1 MFCAVG
7 ILAFAFPF
15 VVVSSRAAASE
26 RLRLIVE
33 TDAGGD
39 PDDEQS
45 LVRLLVYANEWDI
58 EGIIANRP
66 VARPGENKNSER
78 TGLGIVRAM
87 VRAYGECQPN
97 LAKHDARFPSAEQ
110 LLARTVAGYDDVDD
124 GVQLVLRAVDSPDAR
139 PVWFLN
145 WGTDN
150 GAAESCLKRALDRV
164 LRERGPDGY
173 AKFKDRIRLSSYD
186 KFGAHTT
193 NIAPPFKLWVD
204 TFHPEVERRRWYHR
218 FSALTATA
226 GGFDIGRDVRA
237 GHGPLGAMYPTNTTH
252 RQKEGDSMTFL
263 YLVPNGMNNPDE
275 PAWGSWAGRYG
286 LNTNYPGRNYF
297 WANAADAWNG
307 ATHRDNTL
315 ARWAADLQNDFRARM
330 DWCVKPFAEANHA
343 PVAKVKG
350 ELKRTARSGEKVI
363 LDARESSDP
372 DGRRLK
378 VEWFIYAEAGTCRV
392 PVNIEDA
399 NSSVA
404 SFIAPRVETENSLHV
419 ILRASDDGTPSLA
432 RYQRVVVAVRP

>member
-1 MFCAVG
+1 MSAESRETRR
-7 ILAFAFPF
+7 AFSP
-15 VVVSSRAAASE
+15 
-26 RLRLIVE
+26 
-33 TDAGGD
+33 
-39 PDDEQS
+39 
-45 LVRLLVYANEWDI
+45 
-58 EGIIANRP
+58 
-66 VARPGENKNSER
+66 
-78 TGLGIVRAM
+78 
-87 VRAYGECQPN
+87 
-97 LAKHDARFPSAEQ
+97 AEQ

-124 GVQLVLRAVDSPDAR
+124 GVQFVLRAVDSADPR

-173 AKFKDRIRLSSYD
+173 AKLKDRIRLSSYD

-204 TFHPEVERRRWYHR
+204 TFHPEVDRRRWYHR

-237 GHGPLGAMYPTNTTH
+237 GHGPLGSMYPTNTTH

-263 YLVPNGMNNPDE
+263 YLVPTGMNHPEE
-275 PAWGSWAGRYG
+275 PTWGSWAGRYG

-297 WANAADAWNG
+297 WANVSDSWNG
-307 ATHRDNTL
+307 TTHRDNTL

-350 ELKRTARSGEKVI
+350 ELKRTVRSGEKVI
-363 LDARESSDP
+363 LDASESSDP
-372 DGRRLK
+372 DGQRLK
-378 VEWFIYAEAGTCRV
+378 FEWFIYHEAGTCRA

-399 NSSVA
+399 SSSVA
-404 SFIAPRVETENSLHV
+404 SFVLPRIETEQSLHV
-419 ILRASDDGTPSLA
+419 ILRVSDDGTPPLA
-432 RYQRVVVAVRP
+432 RYQRVVVVIRP